1 MKNIREVPARY
12 AATEVGEIPSDWEV
26 KFIGELGK
34 VVRGGSPRP
43 AGDPRFF
50 NGSFIPWLT
59 VAALTTLPE
68 NRMEVTETRTCLTRE
83 GSEKSRVLPADTVI
97 IANSGATLGV
107 AKILKLRCCAN
118 DGIAALI
125 EQREGDK
132 EFLCYYINT
141 QTEYLREVVAPG
153 NGQPNLNTKLI
164 RELPIPFPVEDE
176 QRAISEA
183 LSDVDGLIT
192 ALESL
197 IGKKQ
202 AIRQG
207 FMQQLLTGRTRLP
220 GFSNPWREVLLGEHV
235 GYLKAV
241 ALSRAQLDG
250 ESPTRY
256 LHYGD
261 IHARKSVVLNA
272 AHETMPRVSSALLRN
287 ADYLQVGDLVF
298 ADASEDPDGVG
309 KSVEVLSVPSTG
321 VVPGLH
327 TIAARFDKAVLADG
341 FKAYLQFIPEFR
353 SALLRLAAGTKV
365 LATTRSFI
373 SSIKMTLP
381 DVDEQRAISL
391 VIADADREIH
401 GLVVRLAKARDV
413 KQGMMQQLLT
423 GRTRLSCQSALHE

>member
-1 MKNIREVPARY
+1 
-12 AATEVGEIPSDWEV
+12 
-26 KFIGELGK
+26 
-34 VVRGGSPRP
+34 
-43 AGDPRFF
+43 
-50 NGSFIPWLT
+50 
-59 VAALTTLPE
+59 
-68 NRMEVTETRTCLTRE
+68 MEVTETRGYLTKE
-83 GSEKSRVLPADTVI
+83 GSEKSRILPADTVI

-125 EQREGDK
+125 EQRAGSK

-164 RELPIPFPVEDE
+164 RELPIPFPAEDE
-176 QRAISEA
+176 QRLIAEA

-192 ALESL
+192 ALDAL
-197 IGKKQ
+197 IAKKQ

-207 FMQQLLTGRTRLP
+207 LMQQLLTGRTRLP
-220 GFSNPWREVLLGEHV
+220 GFTKPWREVLLGEHV
-235 GYLKAV
+235 SYVKTV
-241 ALSRAQLDG
+241 ALSRAQLDN
-250 ESPTRY
+250 ESPVRY

-261 IHARKSVVLNA
+261 IHTRSSVTLDA
-272 AHETMPRVSSALLRN
+272 AHETMPRVSSTLLRN
-287 ADYLQVGDLVF
+287 AGRLQVGDLVF

-309 KSVEVLSVPSTG
+309 KSVEVISVPSAG

-327 TIAARFDKAVLADG
+327 TIAARFDKSVLADG
-341 FKAYLQFIPEFR
+341 FKAYLQFIPAFR
-353 SALLRLAAGTKV
+353 NALLRLAAGTKV

-373 SSIKMTLP
+373 SSIMLTLP
-381 DVDEQRAISL
+381 DIDEQRAIAL

-401 GLVVRLAKARDV
+401 GLLVRLAKARDV

-423 GRTRLSCQSALHE
+423 GRTRLPFKESVA